1 LSSATTYKP
10 PAEEVKR
17 LREETGAGMIDCR
30 NALVRAGGDYEAAK
44 KELGELGQS
53 AAAKKDARVAKEG
66 VIVSYIHHNSKA
78 GVLLEL
84 NCETDFVARNER
96 FTKLA
101 HDIAKQVFA
110 TYPAYVERS
119 AVPEA
124 KLEEV
129 KAELAR
135 EVPAGKPPE
144 VIAKIIEGKLN
155 KWYGDHVLVDQPFI
169 MDEDQTV
176 GELIAAV
183 VGVLGEKIAVRRFAK
198 FTLGED

>member
-1 LSSATTYKP
+1 LSSVISYKP
-10 PAEEVKR
+10 SAEDVKR
-17 LREETGAGMIDCR
+17 LREQTGAGMIDCR

-44 KELGELGQS
+44 RELGELGQS

-96 FTKLA
+96 FAKLA
-101 HDIAKQVFA
+101 HDVAKQVFA
-110 TYPAYVERS
+110 TEPAFVDRAS
-119 AVPEA
+119 VPPE
-124 KLEEV
+124 KLAEV
-129 KAELAR
+129 RAELER
-135 EVPAGKPPE
+135 DMPAGKSAE
-144 VIAKIIEGKLN
+144 VTAKIIEGKLN
-155 KWYGDHVLVDQPFI
+155 KWYGDHVLLDQPFI

-183 VGVLGEKIAVRRFAK
+183 VGLVGEKIAVRRFAK

>member
-1 LSSATTYKP
+1 MSEKRCYY
-10 PAEEVKR
+10 EV
-17 LREETGAGMIDCR
+17 
-30 NALVRAGGDYEAAK
+30 
-44 KELGELGQS
+44 LG
-53 AAAKKDARVAKEG
+53 V
-66 VIVSYIHHNSKA
+66 
-78 GVLLEL
+78 
-84 NCETDFVARNER
+84 
-96 FTKLA
+96 
-101 HDIAKQVFA
+101 
-110 TYPAYVERS
+110 
-119 AVPEA
+119 
-124 KLEEV
+124 
-129 KAELAR
+129 AR

>member
-1 LSSATTYKP
+1 LSSVVTYKP

-30 NALVRAGGDYEAAK
+30 NALVRANGDYEAAK
-44 KELGELGQS
+44 RELSELGQT
-53 AAAKKDARVAKEG
+53 AVAKKDARVAKEG
-66 VIVSYIHHNSKA
+66 VVVSYIHHNSKA

-101 HDIAKQVFA
+101 QDLAKQVFA
-110 TYPAYVERS
+110 TEPAYVDRS
-119 AVPEA
+119 GVPAE
-124 KLEEV
+124 KLDEV

-144 VIAKIIEGKLN
+144 VVARIIDGKLN
-155 KWYGDHVLVDQPFI
+155 KWYGDHVLIDQPFI

-176 GELIAAV
+176 GELIGSL
-183 VGVLGEKIAVRRFAK
+183 VGVVGEKIAVRRFAK
-198 FTLGED
+198 FTLGEG